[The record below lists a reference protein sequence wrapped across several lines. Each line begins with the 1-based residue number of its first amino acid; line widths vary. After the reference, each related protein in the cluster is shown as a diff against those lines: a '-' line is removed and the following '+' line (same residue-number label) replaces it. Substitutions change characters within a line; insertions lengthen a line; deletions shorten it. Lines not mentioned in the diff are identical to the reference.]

1 MVNDSVG
8 VGAASLGGGVG
19 STAWEVL
26 GPGGVAATLGASVG
40 TTPHALNAA
49 MIIIPQP
56 TSQARRRVA
65 GRTAPRS
72 TSDSRHEPVGGPSSP
87 DISAL
92 RALGLSHPG
101 ADATAHPHLRANTVW
116 RTQPMSSVTSVS
128 PRTLADVVPGGLV
141 RSIALVIGGAIFVG
155 LTAQVSLPLPFTPV
169 PLTLQTFSVLLVGA
183 ALGSVRGAASM
194 ALYLLAGV
202 AGVPW
207 FAEQGSGWAFASF
220 GYIVGFVAAA
230 WLVGRLAERGADRKV
245 LPTIGMMA
253 LGNVVIYV
261 FGVAGLMVLV
271 PTLTGKPMSLGTALA
286 VGVLPFLIGD
296 AIKIL
301 LAAGLL
307 PGTWKLINS
316 RRSS

>member
-1 MVNDSVG
+1 VNDSAGFDLVVPLGNDVGLWGFEVVG
-8 VGAASLGGGVG
+8 VTAVGGAAVG
-19 STAWEVL
+19 PV
-26 GPGGVAATLGASVG
+26 
-40 TTPHALNAA
+40 PHPFSAA
-49 MIIIPQP
+49 MTISAQL
-56 TSQARRRVA
+56 TSPARRPAVA
-65 GRTAPRS
+65 RGTAPQS
-72 TSDSRHEPVGGPSSP
+72 PSLHCTGML
-87 DISAL
+87 AA
-92 RALGLSHPG
+92 RAVRTLGLSHHG
-101 ADATAHPHLRANTVW
+101 EDAVAHPPARPHGLEDN
-116 RTQPMSSVTSVS
+116 PMSSVSSVS

-155 LTAQVSLPLPFTPV
+155 LTAQVAIPLPFTPV

-230 WLVGRLAERGADRKV
+230 WLVGRLAERGADRRV
-245 LPTIGMMA
+245 LPTIAMMVF
-253 LGNVVIYV
+253 GNLIIYV
-261 FGVAGLMVLV
+261 FGVAGLMVIAD
-271 PTLTGKPMSLGTALA
+271 MSLEKALTL
-286 VGVLPFLIGD
+286 GVLPFLIGD

-301 LAAGLL
+301 LAAVLL